1 MSLWVSSVSLHR
13 GVAFWDLLPP
23 LSKFFLRG
31 FLIYH
36 NSCFKGFVCWSDMFK
51 FKKIYKSIRHEA
63 LFHSTECACL
73 IASVF
78 RWMQWGW
85 KKKSLLLIWNKV
97 FNLWHF
103 MFSQQDLFIGKKV
116 GGLYC
121 EQWITYCYQLLKL
134 WDIANCGRALKKL
147 FKLQQGKH
155 TFISA
160 LARGTHGKKKGGK
173 EKYEGG
179 WKVILDIPG

>member
-1 MSLWVSSVSLHR
+1 MHVWLCLYLGECS
-13 GVAFWDLLPP
+13 GV
-23 LSKFFLRG
+23 
-31 FLIYH
+31 
-36 NSCFKGFVCWSDMFK
+36 
-51 FKKIYKSIRHEA
+51 E
-63 LFHSTECACL
+63 
-73 IASVF
+73 
-78 RWMQWGW
+78 

-97 FNLWHF
+97 CNLWHF

-160 LARGTHGKKKGGK
+160 LARGTHGKKKEGK
-173 EKYEGG
+173 KSMRKDERLFSIYLVRCRKI
-179 WKVILDIPG
+179 ILILALMLLSHASVFRQVERLGLWRQ